1 MKTVTIYTDG
11 IKTALRF
18 YAEMS
23 GWVYGW
29 QKKGWIKS
37 DKKPALNVDLWEQL
51 LPLIDRH
58 QVHYHWVKGHASNA
72 KNNRCDELAVAE
84 SRKF

>member
-23 GWVYGW
+23 VLLALIRATAEHDK
-29 QKKGWIKS
+29 QAPS
-37 DKKPALNVDLWEQL
+37 DKAGKSMARQRGT
-51 LPLIDRH
+51 IS
-58 QVHYHWVKGHASNA
+58 K
-72 KNNRCDELAVAE
+72 
-84 SRKF
+84 

>member
-23 GWVYGW
+23 VLLAL
-29 QKKGWIKS
+29 IRATAEH
-37 DKKPALNVDLWEQL
+37 DKQAP
-51 LPLIDRH
+51 
-58 QVHYHWVKGHASNA
+58 S
-72 KNNRCDELAVAE
+72 NRCIISRGKLISKELL
-84 SRKF
+84 

>member
-23 GWVYGW
+23 VLLALIRATAEHDK
-29 QKKGWIKS
+29 QAPS
-37 DKKPALNVDLWEQL
+37 DKTGKRTARQRGTISV
-51 LPLIDRH
+51 
-58 QVHYHWVKGHASNA
+58 
-72 KNNRCDELAVAE
+72 
-84 SRKF
+84 

>member
-23 GWVYGW
+23 VLLTLIRATAEHDKQAPSDRCGSYCN
-29 QKKGWIKS
+29 KS
-37 DKKPALNVDLWEQL
+37 ISKEL
-51 LPLIDRH
+51 L
-58 QVHYHWVKGHASNA
+58 
-72 KNNRCDELAVAE
+72 
-84 SRKF
+84 

>member
-23 GWVYGW
+23 VLLTLIRATAEHDKQAPSDRCGNYCN
-29 QKKGWIKS
+29 KS
-37 DKKPALNVDLWEQL
+37 ISKEL
-51 LPLIDRH
+51 L
-58 QVHYHWVKGHASNA
+58 
-72 KNNRCDELAVAE
+72 
-84 SRKF
+84 